1 MSLGGVGR
9 AVVRDGAGNGGDGGA
24 SGEGG
29 HLSARDRS
37 RLLLWVE
44 NETFLFHIKTL
55 TLS

>member
-9 AVVRDGAGNGGDGGA
+9 AVLRSGAENAADGGA

-37 RLLLWVE
+37 RLLLWVQ
-44 NETFLFHIKTL
+44 NETFPFHIRP
-55 TLS
+55 SH